1 MSSASWWETKRLA
14 MQLRKARI
22 TDVKGVH
29 KLIMNTSADDG
40 LVLPRSYNQL
50 YSHLRDF
57 FVMVDGADEGT
68 VLGCCALAICWENL
82 AEVRSLVVAREAR
95 GLGLGRKLVE
105 ACLSD
110 AVTLGIY
117 RVFALTNTPDFFR
130 HMGFAEV
137 SKDTLPQKV
146 WSDCL
151 NCPRFPDCDEIALHM
166 EL

>member
-1 MSSASWWETKRLA
+1 

-29 KLIMNTSADDG
+29 KLLMNTNADDG

-57 FVMVDGADEGT
+57 FVIVDDADDEV
-68 VLGCCALAICWENL
+68 VLACCALSICWDNL
-82 AEVRSLVVAREAR
+82 AEVRSLVVAREQR
-95 GLGLGRKLVE
+95 GLGLGRRLVE
-105 ACLSD
+105 ACVSD
-110 AVTLGIY
+110 ALTLGIY
-117 RVFALTNTPDFFR
+117 RVFALTNTQAFFQK
-130 HMGFAEV
+130 MGFTEV
-137 SKDTLPQKV
+137 SKDSLPQKV

-151 NCPRFPDCDEIALHM
+151 NCPRFPDCDEIAMIM

>member
-1 MSSASWWETKRLA
+1 

-29 KLIMNTSADDG
+29 KLLMNTNADDG

-57 FVMVDGADEGT
+57 FVVVDDGDEDT
-68 VLGCCALAICWENL
+68 VLACCALSICWENL
-82 AEVRSLVVAREAR
+82 AEVRSLVVSREQR
-95 GLGLGRKLVE
+95 GQGLGRRLVE
-105 ACLSD
+105 ACVSD
-110 AVTLGIY
+110 ALTLGIY
-117 RVFALTNTPDFFR
+117 RVFALTNTTPFFAR
-130 HMGFAEV
+130 MGFTEV
-137 SKDTLPQKV
+137 SKDSLPQKV

-151 NCPRFPDCDEIALHM
+151 NCPRFPDCDEVAMLM

>member
-1 MSSASWWETKRLA
+1 

-22 TDVKGVH
+22 TDVKGIH
-29 KLIMNTSADDG
+29 RLIMNTSSDDG

-57 FVMVDGADEGT
+57 FVMVDETREDD
-68 VLGCCALAICWENL
+68 VLGCCALAISWENL
-82 AEVRSLVVAREAR
+82 AEVRSLVVAREVR
-95 GLGLGRKLVE
+95 GHGLGRRLVE

-117 RVFALTNTPDFFR
+117 RVFVLTNTPDFFR
-130 HMGFAEV
+130 HMGFSEV

>member
-1 MSSASWWETKRLA
+1 

-29 KLIMNTSADDG
+29 RLIMNTSADDG

-57 FVMVDGADEGT
+57 FVVVDEKDEEEI
-68 VLGCCALAICWENL
+68 LGCCALAICWENL

-95 GLGLGRKLVE
+95 GLSLGRKLVE

-130 HMGFAEV
+130 HMGFSEC
-137 SKDTLPQKV
+137 SKDSLPQKV

>member
-1 MSSASWWETKRLA
+1 

-29 KLIMNTSADDG
+29 KLLMNTNADDG

-57 FVMVDGADEGT
+57 FVVVDDEAEDE
-68 VLGCCALAICWENL
+68 VLACCALSICWENL
-82 AEVRSLVVAREAR
+82 AEVRSLVVTREKR
-95 GLGLGRKLVE
+95 GHGLGRKLVE
-105 ACLSD
+105 ACISD
-110 AVTLGIY
+110 ALTLGIY
-117 RVFALTNTPDFFR
+117 RVFALTNTTPFFAR
-130 HMGFAEV
+130 MGFSEV
-137 SKDTLPQKV
+137 SKDSLPQKV

-151 NCPRFPDCDEIALHM
+151 NCPRFPDCDEVAMLM

>member
-1 MSSASWWETKRLA
+1 

-22 TDVKGVH
+22 TDVKGIH
-29 KLIMNTSADDG
+29 RLLMNVSADDG

-57 FVMVDGADEGT
+57 FVVVDEAADDV
-68 VLGCCALAICWENL
+68 VLACCALSICWENL

-95 GLGLGRKLVE
+95 GLGLGRRLVE

-117 RVFALTNTPDFFR
+117 RVFALTNTVPFFQ
-130 HMGFAEV
+130 HMGFSEV
-137 SKDTLPQKV
+137 TKDSLPQKV

-151 NCPRFPDCDEIALHM
+151 NCPRFPDCDEIAMLM

>member
-1 MSSASWWETKRLA
+1 MSTC
-14 MQLRKARI
+14 LRKARI
-22 TDVKGVH
+22 TDVKGIH
-29 KLIMNTSADDG
+29 RLLMETTGEDG
-40 LVLPRSYNQL
+40 LVLPRSFNQL

-57 FVMVDGADEGT
+57 FVIASTTDDT
-68 VLGCCALAICWENL
+68 VLACCALAISWENL
-82 AEVRSLVVAREAR
+82 AEVRSLVVSRPHR
-95 GLGLGRKLVE
+95 GKKLGRKLVE

-117 RVFALTNTPDFFR
+117 RVFALTNTVPFFQ

-137 SKDTLPQKV
+137 SKDSLPQKV

-151 NCPRFPDCDEIALHM
+151 NCPRFPDCDEIAMLM

>member
-1 MSSASWWETKRLA
+1 

-29 KLIMNTSADDG
+29 KLLMNTSADDG

-57 FVMVDGADEGT
+57 FVIVDDADDEV
-68 VLGCCALAICWENL
+68 VLACCALSICWDNL
-82 AEVRSLVVAREAR
+82 AEVRSLVVAREQR
-95 GLGLGRKLVE
+95 GLGLGRRLVE
-105 ACLSD
+105 ACVSD
-110 AVTLGIY
+110 ALTLGIY
-117 RVFALTNTPDFFR
+117 RVFALTNTQAFFQK
-130 HMGFAEV
+130 MGFTEV
-137 SKDTLPQKV
+137 SKDSLPQKV

-151 NCPRFPDCDEIALHM
+151 NCPRFPDCDEVAMLM

>member
-1 MSSASWWETKRLA
+1 
-14 MQLRKARI
+14 MQLRKSRI
-22 TDVKGVH
+22 TDVKGIH
-29 KLIMNTSADDG
+29 KLLMNVSTDDG
-40 LVLPRSYNQL
+40 LVLPRSFNQL

-57 FVMVDGADEGT
+57 FVIVDEDKSDE
-68 VLGCCALAICWENL
+68 VLGCCALSICWENL
-82 AEVRSLVVAREAR
+82 AEVRSLVVAREGR
-95 GLGLGRKLVE
+95 GQGLGRRLVE

-117 RVFALTNTPDFFR
+117 RVFALTNTVPFFK

-137 SKDTLPQKV
+137 GKDSLPQKV

-151 NCPRFPDCDEIALHM
+151 NCPRFPDCDEIAMLM

>member
-1 MSSASWWETKRLA
+1 

-57 FVMVDGADEGT
+57 FVIVDEADEDT

-110 AVTLGIY
+110 VVTLGIY

-130 HMGFAEV
+130 HMGFVEV

>member
-1 MSSASWWETKRLA
+1 

-22 TDVKGVH
+22 TDVKGIH
-29 KLIMNTSADDG
+29 KLLITPTGDDG

-57 FVMVDGADEGT
+57 FVMVDEAKGDE
-68 VLGCCALAICWENL
+68 VLACCALAICWENL

-95 GLGLGRKLVE
+95 GQGLARRLVD

-110 AVTLGIY
+110 AVTLGIF
-117 RVFALTNTPDFFR
+117 RVFALTNTVSFFK
-130 HMGFAEV
+130 HMGFSEV
-137 SKDTLPQKV
+137 GKDSLPQKV

-151 NCPRFPDCDEIALHM
+151 NCPRFPDCDEIAMLM

>member
-1 MSSASWWETKRLA
+1 

-22 TDVKGVH
+22 TDVKGIH
-29 KLIMNTSADDG
+29 RLIMNTSSDDG
-40 LVLPRSYNQL
+40 LVLPRSYKQL

-57 FVMVDGADEGT
+57 FVMVDETREDE
-68 VLGCCALAICWENL
+68 VLGCCALAISWENL
-82 AEVRSLVVAREAR
+82 AEVRSLVVAREVR
-95 GLGLGRKLVE
+95 GHGLGRKLVE

-117 RVFALTNTPDFFR
+117 RVFVLTNTPDFFR
-130 HMGFAEV
+130 HMGFSEV

>member
-1 MSSASWWETKRLA
+1 

-29 KLIMNTSADDG
+29 KLLMNTSADDG

-57 FVMVDGADEGT
+57 FVIVDDADDET
-68 VLGCCALAICWENL
+68 VLACCALSICWDNL
-82 AEVRSLVVAREAR
+82 AEVRSLVVAREQR
-95 GLGLGRKLVE
+95 GLGLGRRLVE
-105 ACLSD
+105 ACVSD
-110 AVTLGIY
+110 ALTLGIY
-117 RVFALTNTPDFFR
+117 RVFALTNTQAFFQK
-130 HMGFAEV
+130 MGFTEV
-137 SKDTLPQKV
+137 SKDSLPQKV

-151 NCPRFPDCDEIALHM
+151 NCPRFPDCDEVAMLM

>member
-1 MSSASWWETKRLA
+1 

-29 KLIMNTSADDG
+29 KLLMNTSADDG

-57 FVMVDGADEGT
+57 FVVVDEEAEDT
-68 VLGCCALAICWENL
+68 VLGCVALAISWENL

-95 GLGLGRKLVE
+95 GHGLGRKLVE

-130 HMGFAEV
+130 HMGLSEV
-137 SKDTLPQKV
+137 SARTA
-146 WSDCL
+146 CRRR
-151 NCPRFPDCDEIALHM
+151 CGATA
-166 EL
+166 

>member
-1 MSSASWWETKRLA
+1 

-22 TDVKGVH
+22 TDVKGIH
-29 KLIMNTSADDG
+29 RLIMDTSSDDG

-57 FVMVDGADEGT
+57 FVMVDETREDE
-68 VLGCCALAICWENL
+68 VLGCCALAISWENL
-82 AEVRSLVVAREAR
+82 AEVRSLVVAREVR
-95 GLGLGRKLVE
+95 GHGLGRRLVE
-105 ACLSD
+105 AGLSD

-117 RVFALTNTPDFFR
+117 RVFVLTNTPDFFR
-130 HMGFAEV
+130 HMGFSEV

>member
-1 MSSASWWETKRLA
+1 

-57 FVMVDGADEGT
+57 FVVVDEEAEDT
-68 VLGCCALAICWENL
+68 VLGCVALAISWENL

-95 GLGLGRKLVE
+95 GHGLGRKLVE

-130 HMGFAEV
+130 HMGFSEV

>member
-1 MSSASWWETKRLA
+1 

-57 FVMVDGADEGT
+57 FVIVDEQDQDT
-68 VLGCCALAICWENL
+68 VIGCCALAISWENL
-82 AEVRSLVVAREAR
+82 AEVRSLVLAREAR
-95 GLGLGRKLVE
+95 GQGLGRRLVE

-130 HMGFAEV
+130 HMGFTEV

>member
-1 MSSASWWETKRLA
+1 

-22 TDVKGVH
+22 TDVKGIH
-29 KLIMNTSADDG
+29 RLIMNTSSDDG

-57 FVMVDGADEGT
+57 FVMVDETREDE
-68 VLGCCALAICWENL
+68 VLGCCALAISWENL
-82 AEVRSLVVAREAR
+82 AEVRSLVVAREVR
-95 GLGLGRKLVE
+95 GHGLGRKLVE

-117 RVFALTNTPDFFR
+117 RVFVLTNTPDFFR
-130 HMGFAEV
+130 HMGFSEV

>member
-1 MSSASWWETKRLA
+1 
-14 MQLRKARI
+14 
-22 TDVKGVH
+22 
-29 KLIMNTSADDG
+29 
-40 LVLPRSYNQL
+40 VLPRSYNQL

-57 FVMVDGADEGT
+57 FVMVDETREDE
-68 VLGCCALAICWENL
+68 VLGCCALAISWENL
-82 AEVRSLVVAREAR
+82 AEVRSLVVAREVR
-95 GLGLGRKLVE
+95 GHGLGRKLVE

-117 RVFALTNTPDFFR
+117 RVFVLTNTPDFFR
-130 HMGFAEV
+130 HMGFSEV

>member
-1 MSSASWWETKRLA
+1 

-29 KLIMNTSADDG
+29 RLIMNTSADDG

-57 FVMVDGADEGT
+57 FVVVDEEKGDE
-68 VLGCCALAICWENL
+68 VLGCVALAICWENL

-95 GLGLGRKLVE
+95 GHGLGRKLVE

-130 HMGFAEV
+130 HMGFVEV
-137 SKDTLPQKV
+137 SKDSLPQKV

>member
-1 MSSASWWETKRLA
+1 

-22 TDVKGVH
+22 TDVKGIH
-29 KLIMNTSADDG
+29 KLLITPTGDDG

-57 FVMVDGADEGT
+57 FVIVDEAADDV
-68 VLGCCALAICWENL
+68 VLACCALAICWENL
-82 AEVRSLVVAREAR
+82 AEVRSLVVAPEAR
-95 GLGLGRKLVE
+95 GRGLGRRLVE

-117 RVFALTNTPDFFR
+117 RVFALTNTVAFFQ
-130 HMGFAEV
+130 HMGFSEV
-137 SKDTLPQKV
+137 AKDSLPQKV
-146 WSDCL
+146 WGDCL
-151 NCPRFPDCDEIALHM
+151 NCPRFPDCDEIAMLM

>member
-1 MSSASWWETKRLA
+1 MSAPVAT
-14 MQLRKARI
+14 QLRKARI
-22 TDVKGVH
+22 TDVKGIH
-29 KLIMNTSADDG
+29 KLLMDTTGEDG

-57 FVMVDGADEGT
+57 FVVASAEDDT
-68 VLGCCALAICWENL
+68 VLACCALAICWENL
-82 AEVRSLVVAREAR
+82 AEVRSLVVSREHR
-95 GLGLGRKLVE
+95 GLGLARKLVE

-117 RVFALTNTPDFFR
+117 RVFALTNTVPFFE
-130 HMGFAEV
+130 HMGFVET
-137 SKDTLPQKV
+137 SKDSLPQKV

-151 NCPRFPDCDEIALHM
+151 NCPRFPDCDEIAMIM

>member
-1 MSSASWWETKRLA
+1 

-29 KLIMNTSADDG
+29 RLIMNTSADDG

-57 FVMVDGADEGT
+57 FVVVDESAED
-68 VLGCCALAICWENL
+68 VIMGCCALSICWENL
-82 AEVRSLVVAREAR
+82 AEVRSLVVASSAR

-117 RVFALTNTPDFFR
+117 RVFALTNTVPFFA

-137 SKDTLPQKV
+137 SKDSLPQKV

>member
-1 MSSASWWETKRLA
+1 

-22 TDVKGVH
+22 TDVKGIH
-29 KLIMNTSADDG
+29 RLLMNVSADDG

-57 FVMVDGADEGT
+57 FVVVDEAADDV
-68 VLGCCALAICWENL
+68 VLACCALSICWENL

-95 GLGLGRKLVE
+95 GQGLGRRLVE

-117 RVFALTNTPDFFR
+117 RVFALTNTVPFFQ
-130 HMGFAEV
+130 HMGFSEV
-137 SKDTLPQKV
+137 TKDSLPQKV

-151 NCPRFPDCDEIALHM
+151 NCPRFPDCDEIAMLM

>member
-1 MSSASWWETKRLA
+1 

-29 KLIMNTSADDG
+29 KLLMNTKADDG

-57 FVMVDGADEGT
+57 FVMVDATDEDT

-110 AVTLGIY
+110 VVTLGIY
-117 RVFALTNTPDFFR
+117 RVFALTNTTPFFAR
-130 HMGFAEV
+130 MGFTEV
-137 SKDTLPQKV
+137 SKDSLPQKV

-151 NCPRFPDCDEIALHM
+151 NCPRFPDCDEIAMVM

>member
-1 MSSASWWETKRLA
+1 ML
-14 MQLRKARI
+14 LRKARI

-57 FVMVDGADEGT
+57 FVMVDGADQDT

>member
-1 MSSASWWETKRLA
+1 

-22 TDVKGVH
+22 TDVKGIH
-29 KLIMNTSADDG
+29 RLIMNTSSDDG

-57 FVMVDGADEGT
+57 FVMVDETRDDE
-68 VLGCCALAICWENL
+68 VLGCCALAISWENL
-82 AEVRSLVVAREAR
+82 AEVRSLVVAREVR
-95 GLGLGRKLVE
+95 GHGLGRRLVE

-110 AVTLGIY
+110 VVTLGIY
-117 RVFALTNTPDFFR
+117 RVFVLTNTPDFFR
-130 HMGFAEV
+130 HMGFSEV

>member
-1 MSSASWWETKRLA
+1 

-22 TDVKGVH
+22 TDVKGMH
-29 KLIMNTSADDG
+29 KLIMNTSEDDG

-57 FVMVDGADEGT
+57 FVVADEKDEDEII
-68 VLGCCALAICWENL
+68 GCCALSICWENL
-82 AEVRSLVVAREAR
+82 AEVRSLVVAQSAR
-95 GLGLGRKLVE
+95 GQKLGRRLIE

-130 HMGFAEV
+130 HMGFTEC
-137 SKDTLPQKV
+137 SKDSLPQKV

>member
-1 MSSASWWETKRLA
+1 

-29 KLIMNTSADDG
+29 KLLMNTNADDG

-57 FVMVDGADEGT
+57 FVVVDDGADDE
-68 VLGCCALAICWENL
+68 VLACCALSICWENL
-82 AEVRSLVVAREAR
+82 AEVRSLVVAREQR
-95 GLGLGRKLVE
+95 GHGLGRKLVE
-105 ACLSD
+105 ACVSD
-110 AVTLGIY
+110 ALTLGIY
-117 RVFALTNTPDFFR
+117 RVFALTNTTPFFAK
-130 HMGFAEV
+130 MGFTEV
-137 SKDTLPQKV
+137 SKDSLPQKV

-151 NCPRFPDCDEIALHM
+151 NCPRFPDCDEVAMLM

>member
-1 MSSASWWETKRLA
+1 MGL
-14 MQLRKARI
+14 QLRKARI

-29 KLIMNTSADDG
+29 KLLMNTKADDG

-57 FVMVDGADEGT
+57 FVVAREEDDE
-68 VLGCCALAICWENL
+68 VLACCALSICWENL
-82 AEVRSLVVAREAR
+82 AEVRSLVVASELR
-95 GLGLGRKLVE
+95 GQGMGRKLID

-110 AVTLGIY
+110 ALTLGIY
-117 RVFALTNTPDFFR
+117 RVFALTNTQSFFLK
-130 HMGFAEV
+130 MGFTEV
-137 SKDTLPQKV
+137 SKDSLPQKV

-151 NCPRFPDCDEIALHM
+151 NCPRFPDCDEVAMLM

>member
-1 MSSASWWETKRLA
+1 

-57 FVMVDGADEGT
+57 FVVVDDKDEEEI
-68 VLGCCALAICWENL
+68 LGCCALAICWENL

-95 GLGLGRKLVE
+95 GHGLGRRLVE

-130 HMGFAEV
+130 HMGFVEC
-137 SKDTLPQKV
+137 SKDSLPQKV

>member
-1 MSSASWWETKRLA
+1 MSAPVNYR
-14 MQLRKARI
+14 LRKARI
-22 TDVKGVH
+22 TDVKGIH
-29 KLIMNTSADDG
+29 KLLMTPTGDDG
-40 LVLPRSYNQL
+40 LVLPRSFNQL

-57 FVMVDGADEGT
+57 FVIVGPEDET
-68 VLGCCALAICWENL
+68 VLACCALSISWENL
-82 AEVRSLVVAREAR
+82 AEVRSLVVARNER
-95 GLGLGRKLVE
+95 GQGLARKLVE

-117 RVFALTNTPDFFR
+117 RVFALTNTVPFFQ

-137 SKDTLPQKV
+137 SKDSLPQKV

-151 NCPRFPDCDEIALHM
+151 NCPRFPDCDEIAMIM

>member
-1 MSSASWWETKRLA
+1 

-22 TDVKGVH
+22 TDVKGIH
-29 KLIMNTSADDG
+29 KLLITPSGDDG

-57 FVMVDGADEGT
+57 FVIVDDAADDV
-68 VLGCCALAICWENL
+68 VLACCALAICWENL
-82 AEVRSLVVAREAR
+82 AEVRSLVVAPAAR
-95 GLGLGRKLVE
+95 GQGLGRRLVE

-117 RVFALTNTPDFFR
+117 RVFALTNTVAFFQ
-130 HMGFAEV
+130 HMGFSEV
-137 SKDTLPQKV
+137 AKDSLPQKV

-151 NCPRFPDCDEIALHM
+151 NCPRFPDCDEIAMLM

>member
-1 MSSASWWETKRLA
+1 

-22 TDVKGVH
+22 TDVKGIH
-29 KLIMNTSADDG
+29 KLIMNTRSDDG
-40 LVLPRSYNQL
+40 LVLPRSFKQL

-57 FVMVDGADEGT
+57 FVAVYERDDDEI
-68 VLGCCALAICWENL
+68 LGCCALSICWENL
-82 AEVRSLVVAREAR
+82 AEVRSLVVAASAR
-95 GLGLGRKLVE
+95 GQQLGRRLME

-130 HMGFAEV
+130 HMGFTEC